1 MAPSSLA
8 VPPGTAGKLDGS
20 ESQIRP
26 HAVSDCVA
34 PVLAL
39 GATDGVGV
47 SGRAEATAAGLD
59 VGGSDDPSRTALDP
73 HPARAT
79 AARMV
84 THRRLRT
91 GFTEPSYPR
100 P

>member
-39 GATDGVGV
+39 GATEGVGV
-47 SGRAEATAAGLD
+47 SGRAEATPAGLD
-59 VGGSDDPSRTALDP
+59 VGVNDDPSRTALDP
-73 HPARAT
+73 FRAT
-79 AARMV
+79 LHGV
-84 THRRLRT
+84 
-91 GFTEPSYPR
+91 
-100 P
+100 